1 MNWAEAQA
9 LLQPNAPIAKYT
21 AGRMGGHAEWLYV
34 ARADTTVEQLTAVV
48 RAAWAAHVPVRVI
61 GGGAN
66 ILVSDRGVP
75 GLVVVNRLAALQMVG
90 DCQFRVTAGYGIQ
103 ALARTLA
110 QRGCTGFEWAVS
122 VPGTIGGAVVNNAGA
137 HDGDMSQ
144 CVVTVSLLD
153 AQAGPITLTAAE
165 MAYEYRASVLKRRQD
180 RRFLVTEG
188 VLQFA
193 PGDPG
198 VIEQKMSQFQQRRS
212 QTQPKGA
219 SLGSVFKNPPGDF
232 AGRLIESCGLKGFSV
247 GTACVSDI
255 HANFF
260 VNQGEASSDDY
271 YALIRH
277 VQQVVH
283 ERHGIW
289 LEPEIELVGIWA

>member
-1 MNWAEAQA
+1 MNWVKAQA
-9 LLQPNAPIAKYT
+9 FLQHNAPVAKYT
-21 AGRMGGHAEWLYV
+21 AGRMGGRAEWLYV
-34 ARADTTVEQLTAVV
+34 ARVDTTPELLIAIVQ
-48 RAAWAAHVPVRVI
+48 AAWSADVPVRVI

-75 GLVVVNRLAALQMVG
+75 GLVVVNRLAALHAVG
-90 DCQFRVTAGYGIQ
+90 DCQFRVTSGYGIQ
-103 ALARTLA
+103 ALARNLA

-144 CVVTVSLLD
+144 CVVNVSVVD
-153 AQAGPITLTAAE
+153 ALYGALTLTVE
-165 MAYEYRASVLKRRQD
+165 DMAYEYRTSALKRRED
-180 RRFLVTEG
+180 RRCVVTEA

-193 PGDPG
+193 PGEPDA
-198 VIEQKMSQFQQRRS
+198 IEKRMSQFQLRRS

-232 AGRLIESCGLKGFSV
+232 AGRLIESCGLKGFAV
-247 GTACVSDI
+247 GTACVSDV

-260 VNQGEASSDDY
+260 VNLGDASSDDY

-277 VQQVVH
+277 VQRVVH

-289 LEPEIELVGIWA
+289 LEPEIELVGVWP